1 MWHSVRACCRVLYKP
16 RKLKT
21 SGAHLHVTVVLRTT
35 APLRLEMQASV
46 MTTLS
51 LRPEGQCNGSFL
63 LASSTSRRPCIS
75 WSRRQQRP
83 TKLHRQQMQQRSV
96 ATVHHDNLE
105 EVDDPLGKNP
115 CNFHPSIWGDFF
127 LHYYDA
133 AASSKQQVH
142 RLSYLLYW
150 GCQDP
155 FFF

>member
-1 MWHSVRACCRVLYKP
+1 MQG
-16 RKLKT
+16 T
-21 SGAHLHVTVVLRTT
+21 VT
-35 APLRLEMQASV
+35 

-51 LRPEGQCNGSFL
+51 LRPAGQCNGSCL
-63 LASSTSRRPCIS
+63 LAPATARQPRIS
-75 WSRRQQRP
+75 WWRRQQRQ
-83 TKLHRQQMQQRSV
+83 TTLHRQQMQQCSV
-96 ATVHHDNLE
+96 ATLHNDK
-105 EVDDPLGKNP
+105 VDDRLGKNP